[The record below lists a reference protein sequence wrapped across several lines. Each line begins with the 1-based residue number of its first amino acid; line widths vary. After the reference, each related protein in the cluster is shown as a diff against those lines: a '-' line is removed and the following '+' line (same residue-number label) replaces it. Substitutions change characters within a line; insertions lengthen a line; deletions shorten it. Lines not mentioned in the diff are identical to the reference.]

1 MRLKILFF
9 TLLISH
15 FCEAQNTVPKNELGL
30 NLYGNEYVSGN
41 IIKSV
46 GINHFTLNG
55 IQFKRNLNNKYLLRF
70 NISYSSNE
78 INMHENSGITR
89 TESKNVQKLFDS
101 KFGIEKVF
109 STGKVKP
116 FSFIDL
122 GYRIDYNKGSFAY
135 NSEFPPYYFS
145 GSYDRTNYYLNA
157 SLGIGVKYYPTNHIY
172 LSAETSVGFNREIFD
187 GGINPTYNQFVN
199 PINTFV
205 FGVRF

>member
-1 MRLKILFF
+1 MRLKILFS

-15 FCEAQNTVPKNELGL
+15 FCEAQNAISKNELGL

-41 IIKSV
+41 IIRID
-46 GINHFTLNG
+46 GIKHFTLNG

-78 INMHENSGITR
+78 ISKHENSGMTR
-89 TESKNVQKLFDS
+89 SESKNVQKLFDT
-101 KFGIEKVF
+101 KFGFEKVF
-109 STGKVKP
+109 LTGKVKP
-116 FSFIDL
+116 FSFIDF
-122 GYRIDYNKGSFAY
+122 GYRIDGNKGSFAY
-135 NSEFPPYYFS
+135 NSEFPPYDFS

-157 SLGIGVKYYPTNHIY
+157 SIGFGLKCYPTNHIY
-172 LSAETSVGFNREIFD
+172 LSAETCVGFHREIFD
-187 GGINPTYNQFVN
+187 GGINPTYYQFIN

>member
-1 MRLKILFF
+1 MRLKILFVVLMF
-9 TLLISH
+9 SKYC
-15 FCEAQNTVPKNELGL
+15 FAQNSVPKNELGL

-41 IIKSV
+41 IIKSA

-55 IQFKRNLNNKYLLRF
+55 IQYKRNLNYKYLLRF

-78 INMHENSGITR
+78 ISENDQSGMNR
-89 TESKNVQKLFDS
+89 SESKNVQNLFDS

-116 FSFIDL
+116 FSFFDL
-122 GYRIDYNKGSFAY
+122 GYRIDYNKGNFAY

-145 GSYDRTNYYLNA
+145 GSYVRTNYYLNA
-157 SLGIGVKYYPTNHIY
+157 SIGFGVKYYPTNHIY

-187 GGINPTYNQFVN
+187 GGINPTFNQFVN

>member
-1 MRLKILFF
+1 MRLKILFVVLMF
-9 TLLISH
+9 SK
-15 FCEAQNTVPKNELGL
+15 FCFAQNSVPKNELGL

-41 IIKSV
+41 IIKSA

-55 IQFKRNLNNKYLLRF
+55 IQFKRNINNKYLLRF

-78 INMHENSGITR
+78 INENENSGMTKS
-89 TESKNVQKLFDS
+89 ESKNLQKLFDS

-122 GYRIDYNKGSFAY
+122 GYRMDNNKGNFAF

-145 GSYDRTNYYLNA
+145 GSYERTNYYLNA
-157 SLGIGVKYYPTNHIY
+157 SLGFGVKYYPTKHIY